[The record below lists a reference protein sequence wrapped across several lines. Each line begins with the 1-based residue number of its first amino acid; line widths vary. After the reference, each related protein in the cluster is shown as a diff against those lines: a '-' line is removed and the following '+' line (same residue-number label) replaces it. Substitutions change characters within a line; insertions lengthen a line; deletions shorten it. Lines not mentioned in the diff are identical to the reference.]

1 MLGKM
6 LGCGAGRGVCLPGDP
21 YSESS
26 RRDSVGRRCSGTIRP
41 SSKGPSGVVPSGFL
55 AALVSG
61 QSFRGGGVEGR
72 ITKLSGKT
80 SLDES
85 VFWGSLWGATR
96 LEVTVSSDPPA
107 PAHPI
112 PTLGEWGLLAMNLL
126 LALGGWASLRRKRA

>member
-1 MLGKM
+1 ME
-6 LGCGAGRGVCLPGDP
+6 PH
-21 YSESS
+21 
-26 RRDSVGRRCSGTIRP
+26 P
-41 SSKGPSGVVPSGFL
+41 SPEHASTVILDTRKDNSQL
-55 AALVSG
+55 AAFLISNDVHPLTPPPSWRSIRAIDSL

-85 VFWGSLWGATR
+85 VFWGSQWGATR